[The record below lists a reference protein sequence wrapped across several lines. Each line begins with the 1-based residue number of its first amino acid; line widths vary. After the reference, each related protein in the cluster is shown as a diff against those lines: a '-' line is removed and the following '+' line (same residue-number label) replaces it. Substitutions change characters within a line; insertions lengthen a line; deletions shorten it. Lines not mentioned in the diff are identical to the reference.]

1 MGNRQS
7 MVVLKKGDW
16 VKVGIDGCEGLGYI
30 TLIDFH
36 PKSHLVQLADG
47 SMPFAVLR
55 DESLLDPLPEGLNPL
70 LNSTQGETK

>member
-1 MGNRQS
+1 MGDRQS
-7 MVVLKKGDW
+7 MAILKGDY
-16 VKVGIDGCEGLGYI
+16 VLVEGKIGRVAMLN
-30 TLIDFH
+30 FH
-36 PKSHLVQLADG
+36 PKTHLIDLLDG